1 MNRNVILRAMT
12 FFMAL
17 ILTVGTSYAGDK
29 TLYKECQIKT
39 SAHCGSCKTTI
50 EKGLNKASGVESSA
64 LNLEDK
70 VVTVKY
76 DPSRTDPDKLKDVV
90 ASLGYNADIVKA
102 TESCCPS
109 TKTKNIKSGCKEK
122 DCSSKCSGNKTL
134 KTINK

>member
-12 FFMAL
+12 LFMAL
-17 ILTVGTSYAGDK
+17 ILTVGVTYAGEK
-29 TLYKECQIKT
+29 QYKECQIKT
-39 SAHCGSCKTTI
+39 SAHCGSCKSTI

-76 DPSRTDPDKLKDVV
+76 DPSKTDPDKLKDVV

-102 TESCCPS
+102 KESCCPGS
-109 TKTKNIKSGCKEK
+109 KIKNSKSCGTNK
-122 DCSSKCSGNKTL
+122 DCSGKCMGNKTL